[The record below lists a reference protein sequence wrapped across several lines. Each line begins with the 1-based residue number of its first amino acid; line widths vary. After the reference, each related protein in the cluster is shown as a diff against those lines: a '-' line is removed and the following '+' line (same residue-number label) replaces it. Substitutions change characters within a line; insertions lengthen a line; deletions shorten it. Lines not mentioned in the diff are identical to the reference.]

1 MVAIY
6 ASLLVAWCLRPAAY
20 GLQIRERL
28 MSRVGKQPV
37 LIPEKTKVTY
47 ENRVL
52 TVQGEKG
59 TLKQA
64 IHGAVDLKIDDGVLK
79 VVPLEDKRTSRALQG
94 LMRSL
99 VANMITGVNQGFERT
114 LIIDGIGYRAEAK
127 GNALVLNVGYS
138 NPVQFSLPEGISAS
152 VDRNT
157 IIKLSGI
164 DKEKLGRTA
173 AAIRKIRPPEPY
185 KGKGIKYAEERIRR
199 KAGKAGVTAQ

>member
-1 MVAIY
+1 
-6 ASLLVAWCLRPAAY
+6 
-20 GLQIRERL
+20 
-28 MSRVGKQPV
+28 MSRVGKKPV
-37 LIPEKTKVTY
+37 QIPEKTKVSY
-47 ENRVL
+47 ENRVI

-59 TLKQA
+59 KLTQA
-64 IHGAVDLKIDDGVLK
+64 IHPTVDLKIEGGVLN
-79 VVPLEDKRTSRALQG
+79 VVTLEDKRTSRAIQG

-114 LIIDGIGYRAEAK
+114 LVIEGIGYRAETK
-127 GNALVLNVGYS
+127 GNAIVLNVGYS
-138 NPVQFSLPEGISAS
+138 NPVQFDLPEGVSAS

-157 IIKLSGI
+157 IIKLSSI